1 MRTWLIALAL
11 AFVAVPAVVGVG
23 CGGGGEEGPSATAV
37 PVDRPTLEAT
47 LRSVA
52 LTLAD
57 LPAGFVLEE
66 PGEVFTD
73 NEEAAETDP
82 EGKQAALARL
92 DEWGRLLGY
101 EATYMTNDPLG
112 TFIRGGTAMVTVSLN
127 IFQTSEGAAAGI
139 EWGREVAADPS
150 QSIALFPGVI
160 SIEGEPMSFPSIGD
174 ETLAATFTGTLRPEA
189 EDAELEVDVD
199 FVAHMVAIRQ
209 GRATAHIIVAAIGG
223 ATPGQEVED
232 IIRTLDERLAQ
243 ALQ

>member
-1 MRTWLIALAL
+1 MRTWFIAVAL
-11 AFVAVPAVVGVG
+11 AFAAAPSVLGVG
-23 CGGGGEEGPSATAV
+23 CGGGGEEGASATAV
-37 PVDRPTLEAT
+37 PVDRPTLEAM

-52 LTLAD
+52 LTLED
-57 LPAGFVLEE
+57 LPAGFVLQEE
-66 PGEVFTD
+66 AFTD

-82 EGKQAALARL
+82 LGKQAAVARL

-112 TFIRGGTAMVTVSLN
+112 TFIKGGTAMVTVSLN
-127 IFQTSEGAAAGI
+127 IFRTSEGAAAGM
-139 EWGREVAADPS
+139 EWGRAIAADPS

-174 ETLAATFTGTLRPEA
+174 ETLAARFTGTLRPQDMA
-189 EDAELEVDVD
+189 VNVDVD
-199 FVAHMVAIRQ
+199 FVAHMVAIRR
-209 GRATAHIIVAAIGG
+209 GRATAHIVVGAIGG

>member
-1 MRTWLIALAL
+1 MRTRLIAVALAL
-11 AFVAVPAVVGVG
+11 VAVPLVVGAG
-23 CGGGGEEGPSATAV
+23 CGGGDEEGPSATTV

-47 LRSVA
+47 LSSMT
-52 LTLAD
+52 LTLDD

-92 DEWGRLLGY
+92 DGWGRLLGY
-101 EATYMTNDPLG
+101 DATYMTNDPLG
-112 TFIRGGTAMVTVSLN
+112 TFISGGTALVTVSLS
-127 IFQTSEGAAAGI
+127 IFQTSEGAAAGLD
-139 EWGREVAADPS
+139 WGREIAADPS

-160 SIEGEPMSFPSIGD
+160 SIEGEPVSFPSIGD
-174 ETLAATFTGTLRPEA
+174 ETLAANFTGTLRPEDV
-189 EDAELEVDVD
+189 EFEVDVD
-199 FVAHMVAIRQ
+199 FVAHLVVIRR

-223 ATPGQEVED
+223 ATPGQEVEE
-232 IIRTLDERLAQ
+232 IIRILDERLAQ

>member
-1 MRTWLIALAL
+1 MRTWLIAVALAL
-11 AFVAVPAVVGVG
+11 VAVPLVVGVG
-23 CGGGGEEGPSATAV
+23 CGGGDEEGPSATTV
-37 PVDRPTLEAT
+37 PTDRPTLEAM

-52 LTLAD
+52 LTLDD
-57 LPAGFVLEE
+57 LPAGFVLQE

-82 EGKQAALARL
+82 EGKQAALARFN
-92 DEWGRLLGY
+92 EWGRLLGY
-101 EATYMTNDPLG
+101 EASYMTNDPLG
-112 TFIRGGTAMVTVSLN
+112 TFINGGTALVTVSLN
-127 IFQTSEGAAAGI
+127 IFETSEGAAAGI
-139 EWGREVAADPS
+139 EWGRGIAADPG

-174 ETLAATFTGTLRPEA
+174 ETLAAQFTGTLRPE
-189 EDAELEVDVD
+189 DADIEVDVD
-199 FVAHMVAIRQ
+199 FIAHLAAIRQ
-209 GRATAHIIVAAIGG
+209 GRATAHIVVGAIGG

>member
-1 MRTWLIALAL
+1 MRTRLIAVALAL
-11 AFVAVPAVVGVG
+11 VAVPLVVGAG
-23 CGGGGEEGPSATAV
+23 CGGGDEEGPSATTV

-47 LRSVA
+47 LNSVA
-52 LTLAD
+52 LTLDD

-82 EGKQAALARL
+82 EGKQVALARL
-92 DEWGRLLGY
+92 NGWERLLGY
-101 EATYMTNDPLG
+101 DATYMTNDPLG
-112 TFIRGGTAMVTVSLN
+112 VFIEGGTALVSVSLN
-127 IFQTSEGAAAGI
+127 IFQTSEGAVGYGL
-139 EWGREVAADPS
+139 WGREVAADPS

-174 ETLAATFTGTLRPEA
+174 ETLAASFTGTLRPEDV
-189 EDAELEVDVD
+189 EFEVDVD
-199 FVAHMVAIRQ
+199 FVAHLVAIRR

-223 ATPGQEVED
+223 ATPGQEVEE
-232 IIRTLDERLAQ
+232 IIRILDERLAQ

>member
-1 MRTWLIALAL
+1 MRTWLTAVALAL
-11 AFVAVPAVVGVG
+11 LAVPAVLGVG
-23 CGGGGEEGPSATAV
+23 CGGGDEEGPSATAV
-37 PVDRPTLEAT
+37 PVDRPTLEAM
-47 LRSVA
+47 LGSVA

-82 EGKQAALARL
+82 EGKQAALARFN
-92 DEWGRLLGY
+92 DWGRLLGY

-112 TFIRGGTAMVTVSLN
+112 TFINGGTALVSVSLN
-127 IFQTSEGAAAGI
+127 IFQTAEGAAAGI
-139 EWGREVAADPS
+139 EWGRQVAADPS
-150 QSIALFPGVI
+150 QSPGLFPGVI
-160 SIEGEPMSFPSIGD
+160 AIEGETMSFPTVGD
-174 ETLAATFTGTLRPEA
+174 ETLAARFNGTLRPE
-189 EDAELEVDVD
+189 DAEFEVDVD
-199 FVAHMVAIRQ
+199 FVAHLVAIRR

-232 IIRTLDERLAQ
+232 IIRTLDQRLAQ

>member
-1 MRTWLIALAL
+1 MRTWLIAVALAL
-11 AFVAVPAVVGVG
+11 VAVPLVVGVG
-23 CGGGGEEGPSATAV
+23 CGGGGDEGVPSATTV

-47 LRSVA
+47 LGSMA
-52 LTLAD
+52 LTLDD
-57 LPAGFVLEE
+57 LPSGFVLQE

-82 EGKQAALARL
+82 EGKQAALARFN
-92 DEWGRLLGY
+92 EWGRLLGY

-112 TFIRGGTAMVTVSLN
+112 TFINGGTALVTVSLN
-127 IFQTSEGAAAGI
+127 IFQTSEGAAAGM

-150 QSIALFPGVI
+150 SSGLFPGVI

-174 ETLAATFTGTLRPEA
+174 ETLAARFTGTLRPEDM
-189 EDAELEVDVD
+189 EFDVDVD
-199 FVAHMVAIRQ
+199 FVAHLVAIRRD
-209 GRATAHIIVAAIGG
+209 RATAHIVVGAIGG
-223 ATPGQEVED
+223 AEPGQEVED